1 MCSTQAYACSSFSPG
16 ETSSRKSSLI
26 LLCGDNQRT
35 LTTLHRVL
43 GEQNFLVQFTG
54 YDNLLA
60 TWKQDRHPI
69 VLLEVQGPQSV
80 ERAIKAA
87 LDIKHLDSNQ
97 FVGYLA
103 DPDLQAYAGLAGDGI
118 FSRNA
123 EELAHE
129 LKQQLKLES

>member
-1 MCSTQAYACSSFSPG
+1 MGSTQAYACSNFSPS
-16 ETSSRKSSLI
+16 ETSSRKSPLI

-35 LTTLHRVL
+35 LTALHRVL

-54 YDNLLA
+54 YDKLLA

-69 VLLEVQGPQSV
+69 VLLEVQGLQSV
-80 ERAIKAA
+80 EKAIRAA
-87 LDIKHLDSNQ
+87 LEIKHLDTNQ

-103 DPDLQAYAGLAGDGI
+103 DPDLQAYGGLAGDGI

-123 EELAHE
+123 EELAQE
-129 LKQQLKLES
+129 LRAYLSSWS